1 MTLLT
6 RTLAGLAL
14 GAFGL
19 IAAAGAYAEATRL
32 PDQP

>member
-6 RTLAGLAL
+6 RTLGAVAIGAL
-14 GAFGL
+14 GVL
-19 IAAAGAYAEATRL
+19 AAVGAYAEATRV

>member
-1 MTLLT
+1 MKIVT

-14 GAFGL
+14 GSVGL
-19 IAAAGAYAEATRL
+19 IAAAGLYSESHRV

>member
-6 RTLAGLAL
+6 RTLTGLAL
-14 GAFGL
+14 GAVGV

>member
-1 MTLLT
+1 MTPHPHA
-6 RTLAGLAL
+6 RGLAL
-14 GAFGL
+14 GAFGA

>member
-14 GAFGL
+14 GTIGA
-19 IAAAGAYAEATRL
+19 IAAVGAYAEATRL